1 MRRPAKGNALSTC
14 KAMVVMG
21 LVNITDQLTN
31 QPHSAGWLLSG
42 DRGQT
47 PLSVF
52 YSPLEVKMHLK

>member
-1 MRRPAKGNALSTC
+1 MRRPAKGNELSTC

-31 QPHSAGWLLSG
+31 EPQSAGWLLSG

-47 PLSVF
+47 PLEVF
-52 YSPLEVKMHLK
+52 YSPQKLKCI

>member
-31 QPHSAGWLLSG
+31 EPQSAGWLLSG

-47 PLSVF
+47 PLKVF
-52 YSPLEVKMHLK
+52 YSPQKLKCI